1 MTADNQTARRLIEL
15 NTEFYRLQAA
25 SFSQT
30 RHSAWAGWERL
41 ADGLSLGNHAKVLDL
56 ACGNLRFERFLQE
69 RFPRTRLEFDAI
81 DNCPA
86 LSAGAEGIP
95 VRDLDLAQALLE
107 GQGPELS
114 EHDLAV
120 SFGFM
125 HHLPTF
131 EMRCALLEL
140 LARATA
146 PGGVFAVSCWQ
157 FMDDEGLAAKAEQTT
172 TRGISELGL
181 TGLGPRDYLIGW
193 QTRPGVYRYC
203 HHFDDAEVDALAA
216 HLAGRAQLVDS
227 YRADGRTGRL
237 NRYLVFKRTRL
248 G

>member
-30 RHSAWAGWERL
+30 RHAAWTGWGRL
-41 ADGLSLGNHAKVLDL
+41 ADGLSLDSHAKVLDL

-69 RFPRTRLEFDAI
+69 RFPLTRFEFDAV

-86 LSAGAEGIP
+86 LSVEQKTSPCATSTWHRHCCDG
-95 VRDLDLAQALLE
+95 RR
-107 GQGPELS
+107 PELS
-114 EHDLAV
+114 AHDLAV

-131 EMRCALLEL
+131 EMRSGLLEL

-146 PGGVFAVSCWQ
+146 PGGVFSVSFWQ
-157 FMDDEGLAAKAEQTT
+157 FMDDEGLAAKAERTT
-172 TRGISELGL
+172 ARGISELGI
-181 TGLGPRDYLIGW
+181 TGLGARDYL
-193 QTRPGVYRYC
+193 YR
-203 HHFDDAEVDALAA
+203 
-216 HLAGRAQLVDS
+216 LAGKARRVPLLPPF
-227 YRADGRTGRL
+227 RRHRG
-237 NRYLVFKRTRL
+237 
-248 G
+248 

>member
-30 RHSAWAGWERL
+30 RHAAWTGWGRL
-41 ADGLSLGNHAKVLDL
+41 ADGLSLDSHAKVLDL

-69 RFPRTRLEFDAI
+69 RFPLTRFEFDAV

-86 LSAGAEGIP
+86 LSVGAKDIP
-95 VRDLDLAQALLE
+95 VRDLDLARALLD
-107 GQGPELS
+107 GRRLELS
-114 EHDLAV
+114 AHDLAV

-131 EMRCALLEL
+131 EMRSGLLEL
-140 LARATA
+140 LARATT
-146 PGGVFAVSCWQ
+146 PGGVFSVSFWQ

-172 TRGISELGL
+172 TRGISELGI
-181 TGLGPRDYLIGW
+181 TGLGARDYLIGW
-193 QTRPGVYRYC
+193 QAKPGVYRYC
-203 HHFDDAEVDALAA
+203 HHFDDTEVDALAA
-216 HLAGRAQLVDS
+216 HIADRARLVDS

-237 NRYLVFKRTRL
+237 NRYLVFKRTQL

>member
-30 RHSAWAGWERL
+30 RHAAWTGWGRL
-41 ADGLSLGNHAKVLDL
+41 ADGLSLDSHAKVLDL

-69 RFPRTRLEFDAI
+69 RFPLTRLEFDAV

-86 LSAGAEGIP
+86 LSVGAKDIP
-95 VRDLDLAQALLE
+95 VRDLDLAQALLD
-107 GQGPELS
+107 GRRPELS
-114 EHDLAV
+114 AHDLAV

-131 EMRCALLEL
+131 EMRSGLLEL

-146 PGGVFAVSCWQ
+146 PGGVFSVSFWQ

-172 TRGISELGL
+172 ARGISELGI
-181 TGLGPRDYLIGW
+181 TGLGARDYLIGW
-193 QTRPGVYRYC
+193 QAKPGVYRYC
-203 HHFDDAEVDALAA
+203 HHFDDTEVDALAA
-216 HLAGRAQLVDS
+216 HIADRAQLVDS

-237 NRYLVFKRTRL
+237 NRYLVFKRTQL

>member
-30 RHSAWAGWERL
+30 RHAAWTGWRRL
-41 ADGLSLGNHAKVLDL
+41 ADGLSLDSHAKVLDL

-69 RFPRTRLEFDAI
+69 RFPLTRFEFDAV

-86 LSAGAEGIP
+86 LSVGAKDIP
-95 VRDLDLAQALLE
+95 VRDLDLAQALLD
-107 GQGPELS
+107 GRRPELS
-114 EHDLAV
+114 AHDLTV

-131 EMRCALLEL
+131 EMRRGLLEL

-146 PGGVFAVSCWQ
+146 PGGVFSVSFWQ

-172 TRGISELGL
+172 TRGISELGI
-181 TGLGPRDYLIGW
+181 TGLGARDYLIGW
-193 QTRPGVYRYC
+193 QAKPGVYRYC
-203 HHFDDAEVDALAA
+203 HHFDDTEVDALATHIA
-216 HLAGRAQLVDS
+216 DRARLVDS

-237 NRYLVFKRTRL
+237 NRYLVFKRTQL

>member
-1 MTADNQTARRLIEL
+1 MTTDNQTARRLIEL

-30 RHSAWAGWERL
+30 RHAAWTGWRRL
-41 ADGLSLGNHAKVLDL
+41 ADGLSLDSHAKVLDL

-69 RFPRTRLEFDAI
+69 RFPLTRFEFDAV

-86 LSAGAEGIP
+86 LSVGAKDIP
-95 VRDLDLAQALLE
+95 VRDLDLAQALLD
-107 GQGPELS
+107 GRRPELS
-114 EHDLAV
+114 AHDLAV

-131 EMRCALLEL
+131 EMRSGLLEL

-146 PGGVFAVSCWQ
+146 PGGVFSVSFWQ

-172 TRGISELGL
+172 ARGISELGI
-181 TGLGPRDYLIGW
+181 TGLGARDYLIGW
-193 QTRPGVYRYC
+193 QAKPGVYRYC
-203 HHFDDAEVDALAA
+203 HHFDDTEVDALATHIA
-216 HLAGRAQLVDS
+216 NRARLVDS

-237 NRYLVFKRTRL
+237 NRYLVFKRTQL

>member
-30 RHSAWAGWERL
+30 RHAAWMGWGRL
-41 ADGLSLGNHAKVLDL
+41 ADGLSLDSHAKVLDL

-69 RFPRTRLEFDAI
+69 RFPLTRFEFDAV

-86 LSAGAEGIP
+86 LSVGAKDIP
-95 VRDLDLAQALLE
+95 VRDLDLAQALLD
-107 GQGPELS
+107 GRRPELS
-114 EHDLAV
+114 AHDLAV

-131 EMRCALLEL
+131 EMRSGLLEL

-146 PGGVFAVSCWQ
+146 PGGVFSVSFWQ

-172 TRGISELGL
+172 ARGISELGI
-181 TGLGPRDYLIGW
+181 TGLGVRDYLIGW
-193 QTRPGVYRYC
+193 QAKPGVYRYC
-203 HHFDDAEVDALAA
+203 HHFDDTEVDALATHIA
-216 HLAGRAQLVDS
+216 DRARLVDS

-237 NRYLVFKRTRL
+237 NRYLVFKRTQL

>member
-1 MTADNQTARRLIEL
+1 MTADNQTARRLIGL

-30 RHSAWAGWERL
+30 RHAAWAGWERL
-41 ADGLSLGNHAKVLDL
+41 ADGLALGSHAEVLDL

-69 RFPRTRLEFDAI
+69 RFALVRFAFDAV

-86 LSAGAEGIP
+86 LSAGTEGIF
-95 VRDLDLAQALLE
+95 VRDLDVAQALLDE
-107 GQGPELS
+107 RAIELS

-131 EMRCALLEL
+131 EMRCGLLDL
-140 LARATA
+140 LARATR
-146 PGGVFAVSCWQ
+146 PGGVLAVSFWQ
-157 FMDDEGLAAKAEQTT
+157 FMDDEGLAAKAVESTE
-172 TRGISELGL
+172 RGVAELGL
-181 TGLGPRDYLIGW
+181 TGLGSRDYLLGW
-193 QTRPGVYRYC
+193 QAKPGVFRYC

-216 HLAGRAQLVDS
+216 HIAGTAQLVDS

-237 NRYLVFKRTRL
+237 NRYLVFKRTEL